1 MTLFYFA
8 NAITAKEIKLNSR
21 ALKGGERREG
31 EGERAS
37 KREAS
42 VRMEWREMRRGE
54 RMSSLD
60 LKLVQRKLNGKFDFY
75 LGRQTSV
82 RLKALSGSPDASFIF
97 RLILFNLPANCI
109 GP

>member
-21 ALKGGERREG
+21 ALKR
-31 EGERAS
+31 GERAS

-54 RMSSLD
+54 RMPSLD

-75 LGRQTSV
+75 LARQTSV
-82 RLKALSGSPDASFIF
+82 RLKALSGSGRVLHLSLDPLQLA
-97 RLILFNLPANCI
+97 C
-109 GP
+109 